1 MSLIVIGSVALDTVK
16 TPFGEAEEVLGGSA
30 TYFSVAA
37 SYFTNVHLIAVVG
50 EDFPQEHIQLLERHN
65 IDLKG
70 LQREKGKTFRWT
82 GRYDYDLNE
91 AHTLD
96 TQLNVFQNFKPQIP
110 EEYRKIDYVFL
121 ANIDPDLQRDVLHQI
136 EQPRLV
142 ACDTMNFWI
151 ENKPDSLK
159 QTLKDVDILIIN
171 DAETRQL
178 AQEPNMVKAARKIL
192 SWGPHILIIK
202 RGEYGVLMFYNGL
215 WSVANRQLPFTDY
228 KEQQISGDKRKTTN
242 HEPRTTDIQCFAA
255 PAYPLEFVFDPT
267 GAGDSFAGGFMG
279 YLSKVNRIDDQSIRQ
294 AIIFG
299 STIASFNVEDFS
311 LKRLDKL
318 VQDELLARF
327 REFKALVD
335 FDHVG

>member
-1 MSLIVIGSVALDTVK
+1 MSLLVVGTVALDTVK

-37 SYFTNVHLIAVVG
+37 SYFTDVYLVTVVG
-50 EDFPQEHIQLLERHN
+50 EDFPTEYIRLLQRHP
-65 IDLKG
+65 IDLRG
-70 LQREKGKTFRWT
+70 LQREKGKTFRWK

-96 TQLNVFQNFKPQIP
+96 TQLNVLQTFKPQIP
-110 EEYRKIDYVFL
+110 EEYRKIEYVFL
-121 ANIDPDLQRDVLHQI
+121 ANIDPDLQREVLHQI
-136 EQPRLV
+136 QRPKLV

-151 ENKPDSLK
+151 AGKPESLK
-159 QTLKDVDILIIN
+159 QTLREVDILIIN

-178 AQEPNMVKAARKIL
+178 AQEPNIVKAARKIL
-192 SWGPHILIIK
+192 SWGPHTLIIK
-202 RGEYGVLMFYNGL
+202 RGEYGVLMFKRNGEVGEWKNEKADKQENPHASTSFPL
-215 WSVANRQLPFTDY
+215 SSV
-228 KEQQISGDKRKTTN
+228 
-242 HEPRTTDIQCFAA
+242 FAA
-255 PAYPLEFVFDPT
+255 PAYPLESVFDPT

-279 YLSKVNRIDDQSIRQ
+279 YLSKVNRIDETSIRQ

-311 LKRLDKL
+311 LKRLDRL
-318 VQDELLARF
+318 SEEEIMARF

-335 FDHVG
+335 FEYIG